1 MVAAG
6 GGEERRQGK
15 EAGAPGRSNGERR
28 RRRRGPAVPFPF
40 AGRALRWG
48 RRVRRGE
55 RSRAAPGGT
64 REAADLNWLPPAGG
78 RHAARGG
85 GARGEERA
93 VGGGPLSPVPALG

>member
-28 RRRRGPAVPFPF
+28 RRRGPAVPFPF

-55 RSRAAPGGT
+55 QSRAAPGGT